1 MIGSETDQDQTGYG
15 RTGKARCT
23 VFLRRILIMKRMKMI
38 AMVLIAVMT
47 MSMLLAGCGGSA
59 PADTGESAGSG
70 DSSTL
75 VIAIQDEVEGCD
87 VQQVGWT
94 NMVHE
99 LISEPIVSISSDLS
113 TVNPGVC
120 ESFEATDEYMEF
132 KLPEGLKF
140 SNGDPLDAEALK
152 KSTERYLKI
161 SEYAG
166 DLDSV
171 ESIEV
176 VDDLTVRYNLSG
188 PAPYMW
194 CSLGSIFNGIV
205 DVDYAEEVGDEEFNR
220 KPVTFGMFYVDEW
233 EQGSQITLKKNEYF
247 KTNNPEVKNS
257 GVANFDT
264 VIVRFIPDEFTRV
277 SELTDGDVDVIYNV
291 PTTDM
296 ADLEANDAVTVYDYL
311 QPGVSYLNLQTGKG
325 IFEDIKVREALSY
338 AVNRDELVQNLDG
351 VVLPAYGFISAA
363 QAGFSQE
370 EEDKLAA
377 ELAYD
382 PEKAKALLEEA
393 GWKDEDGDGIVEKDG
408 TPLSFEMLL
417 PSDRAS
423 LKASGSVLQNQFKAV
438 GVDAQIREY
447 EADYIKQEMKDDNFD
462 MGSRNYEWAD
472 ADILYYVFTE
482 ASGYPWDVPE
492 ITDALV
498 KARQENDAEKRVAD
512 YAEASE
518 LLKEQYHGIALF
530 ADKYII
536 AAKSNIKGLAV
547 TNDGRSWYSDV
558 TKE

>member
-1 MIGSETDQDQTGYG
+1 
-15 RTGKARCT
+15 
-23 VFLRRILIMKRMKMI
+23 MKRMKLI
-38 AMVLIAVMT
+38 AMALIAVLT
-47 MSMLLAGCGGSA
+47 MSMLLAGCSGSA
-59 PADTGESAGSG
+59 PSDGGETGGEEGEK
-70 DSSTL
+70 TL

-120 ESFEATDEYMEF
+120 ESFEANDEYMEF

-152 KSTERYLKI
+152 KSTERFMEK

-171 ESIEV
+171 KDIEV
-176 VDDLTVRYNLSG
+176 VDDLTVRYNLTG

-247 KTNNPEVKNS
+247 QTNNPEVDNKGIAS
-257 GVANFDT
+257 FDT
-264 VIVRFIPDEFTRV
+264 IIVRFIPDEFTRV

-291 PTTDM
+291 PTTSM
-296 ADLEANDAVTVYDYL
+296 ADLEANDDVAVFDYL

-325 IFEDIKVREALSY
+325 ILQDIKVREALSY

-363 QAGFSQE
+363 QAGFSQA
-370 EEDKLAA
+370 EEDKLAG
-377 ELAYD
+377 ELKYD
-382 PEKAKALLEEA
+382 PDKAKALLEEA

-408 TPLSFEMLL
+408 EKLSFEMLL

-423 LKASGSVLQNQFKAV
+423 LKASGSVLQSQFKAI

-447 EADYIKQEMKDDNFD
+447 EADYIKQQMKDDEFD

-498 KARQENDAEKRVAD
+498 KARQENDAQKRVED
-512 YAEASE
+512 YEEASE
-518 LLKEQYHGIALF
+518 LLKEQYKGIALF

-536 AAKSNIKGLAV
+536 AAKNKVKGLKV
-547 TNDGRSWYSDV
+547 TTDGRSWYSDV
-558 TKE
+558 TID

>member
-1 MIGSETDQDQTGYG
+1 
-15 RTGKARCT
+15 
-23 VFLRRILIMKRMKMI
+23 MKRMKLI
-38 AMVLIAVMT
+38 VLALITCLT
-47 MSMLLAGCGGSA
+47 MSTLLAGCGGSA
-59 PADTGESAGSG
+59 PEEGGESGG
-70 DSSTL
+70 DSKTL

-99 LISEPIVSISSDLS
+99 LISEPIVTISDDLS
-113 TVNPGVC
+113 EVQPGVC
-120 ESFEATDEYMEF
+120 ESFEANDKYMEF

-152 KSTERYLKI
+152 KSTERYLEK

-171 ESIEV
+171 KDIEV
-176 VDDLTVRYNLSG
+176 VDDLTVRYNLTG

-220 KPVTFGMFYVDEW
+220 KPVTYGMFYVDEW

-247 KTNNPEVKNS
+247 KTNNPQVENQ

-264 VIVRFIPDEFTRV
+264 VIIRFIPDEFTRV
-277 SELTDGDVDVIYNV
+277 SELTDGDVDIIYNV
-291 PTTDM
+291 PTTSM
-296 ADLEANDAVTVYDYL
+296 ADLEANEDVTVYDYL
-311 QPGVSYLNLQTGKG
+311 QPGVSYLNLQTEEG
-325 IFEDIKVREALSY
+325 IMKDIKVREALSL
-338 AVNRDELVQNLDG
+338 AVNRDELVENLDG

-370 EEDKLAA
+370 EEDKLAG
-377 ELAYD
+377 ELKYD
-382 PEKAKALLEEA
+382 PDKAKELLEEA
-393 GWKDEDGDGIVEKDG
+393 GWKDADGDGIVEKDG
-408 TPLSFEMLL
+408 KPLSFEMLL

-423 LKASGSVLQNQFKAV
+423 LKASGSVLQSQFKAI

-447 EADYIKQEMKDDNFD
+447 EADYIKQQMKEGKFD

-482 ASGYPWDVPE
+482 ASGYPWDNKE
-492 ITDALV
+492 ITAALV
-498 KARQENDAEKRVAD
+498 KAREENDAKKRVED
-512 YAEASE
+512 YEEASE
-518 LLKEQYHGIALF
+518 LLKEQYKGIALF

-536 AAKSNIKGLAV
+536 ASKNNVKGLKV
-547 TNDGRSWYSDV
+547 TTDGRSWYSDV
-558 TKE
+558 TVD